1 MQENAPILFYD
12 GHCNLC
18 HKVVRFIV
26 RHDKKR
32 LFFLAPLQGETAAR
46 HLPKEWLQVDTVVLL
61 EGKKIY
67 VRSKAALRVL
77 KMLEFPY
84 SAWSVLGLLPT
95 FITDWGYNRIAKHR
109 YRWWGRRE
117 VCELPDTKDPSRFLP

>member
-26 RHDKKR
+26 RRDKKR
-32 LFFLAPLQGETAAR
+32 LFYLAPLQGETAAKCLPR
-46 HLPKEWLQVDTVVLL
+46 HWLNVDTVILL
-61 EGKKIY
+61 EGKNIY
-67 VRSKAALRVL
+67 VRSKAAFRVL
-77 KMLEFPY
+77 KVLGFPY
-84 SAWSVLGLLPT
+84 SVWSVLGLLPA
-95 FITDWGYNRIAKHR
+95 FVTDWGYNRIAKHR

-117 VCELPDTKDPSRFLP
+117 VCEWPDLQDQSRFLP

>member
-26 RHDKKR
+26 RRDKKR
-32 LFFLAPLQGETAAR
+32 LFYLAPLQGETAAKCLPR
-46 HLPKEWLQVDTVVLL
+46 HWLNVDTVILL
-61 EGKKIY
+61 EGKNIY
-67 VRSKAALRVL
+67 VRSKAAFRVL
-77 KMLEFPY
+77 KVLGFPY
-84 SAWSVLGLLPT
+84 SVWSVLGLLPT
-95 FITDWGYNRIAKHR
+95 LVTDWGYNRIAKHR

-117 VCELPDTKDPSRFLP
+117 VCEWPDLQDQSRFLP

>member
-26 RHDKKR
+26 RRDKKR
-32 LFFLAPLQGETAAR
+32 LFYLAPLQGETAAKCLPR
-46 HLPKEWLQVDTVVLL
+46 HWLNVDTVILL
-61 EGKKIY
+61 EGKNIY
-67 VRSKAALRVL
+67 VRSKAAFRVL
-77 KMLEFPY
+77 KMLGFPY
-84 SAWSVLGLLPT
+84 SVWSVLGLLPA
-95 FITDWGYNRIAKHR
+95 FVTDWGYNLIAKHR

-117 VCELPDTKDPSRFLP
+117 VCEWPDLQDQSRFLP

>member
-26 RHDKKR
+26 RRDKKR
-32 LFFLAPLQGETAAR
+32 LFYLAPLQGETAAKCLPR
-46 HLPKEWLQVDTVVLL
+46 HWLNVDTVILL
-61 EGKKIY
+61 EGKNIY
-67 VRSKAALRVL
+67 VRSKAAFRVL
-77 KMLEFPY
+77 KMLGFPY
-84 SAWSVLGLLPT
+84 SVWSVLGLLPT
-95 FITDWGYNRIAKHR
+95 LVTDWGYNRIAKHR

-117 VCELPDTKDPSRFLP
+117 VCEWPDLQDQSRFLP